1 MDYQNKDVLEIL
13 VNKGYTIPKM
23 ADELNVS
30 GSTIKRWLKKF
41 NLKTNNTEKRGIR
54 FITNCN
60 FCSKEISK
68 LSSELNN
75 SKSKFLYC
83 SRTCAASYNNT
94 IMPKRKISTICSKN
108 NCNSLIHKVGST
120 LCKNHFNEY
129 SSYSILNKTLFEYR
143 QHHKLSNTPKA
154 SIYRHIRDNARSS
167 NKHLT
172 KCPCANCGYK
182 LHVEICHIRAISDFE
197 DFNTIGEVN
206 SKDNIIQLCRN
217 CHWEL
222 DKGYLKIEDIYK

>member
-54 FITNCN
+54 FIT
-60 FCSKEISK
+60 
-68 LSSELNN
+68 
-75 SKSKFLYC
+75 
-83 SRTCAASYNNT
+83 
-94 IMPKRKISTICSKN
+94 